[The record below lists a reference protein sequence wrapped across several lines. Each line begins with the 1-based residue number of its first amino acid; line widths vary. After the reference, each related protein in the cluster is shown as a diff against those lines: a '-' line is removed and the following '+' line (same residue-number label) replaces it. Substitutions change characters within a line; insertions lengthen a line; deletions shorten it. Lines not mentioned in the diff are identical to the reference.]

1 MLPHFWPEKYRSG
14 VSNIKDAI
22 ESGLASAGADMANS
36 SVFLPKKYLQLPGVP
51 ARMDIA
57 AVPCDAPKFVVK
69 FTQQE
74 IMDSAAGIEREDVRE
89 KISRYALAYAQ
100 YRNSPERSARLLSS
114 FK

>member
-14 VSNIKDAI
+14 VSNIKIAI
-22 ESGLASAGADMANS
+22 EDGLASAGADMTNS

-51 ARMDIA
+51 ARMDFA
-57 AVPCDAPKFVVK
+57 AVPCNAPKFVVK

-74 IMDSAAGIEREDVRE
+74 ILDCAAGVKRADVRE
-89 KISRYALAYAQ
+89 KISRYAVAYAQ
-100 YRNSPERSARLLSS
+100 YRSSPERSARLLSA